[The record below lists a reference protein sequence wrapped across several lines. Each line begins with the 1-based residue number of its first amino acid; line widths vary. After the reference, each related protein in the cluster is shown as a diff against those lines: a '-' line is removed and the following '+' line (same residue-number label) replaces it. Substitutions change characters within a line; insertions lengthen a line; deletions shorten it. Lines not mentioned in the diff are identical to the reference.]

1 MLVKDFGYWEGGE
14 GPVKSPTGKEINSA
28 AFFSTAV
35 FKAGGIPFPPPQT
48 IPSSHTHSHPGCPP
62 PLLTSVT
69 ALYPLTAEVLSVT
82 QDKPCECVVGG
93 APSTLFSDKLG
104 TLLLLHRSLRLR
116 ETEIREATSSSS
128 PQSPHSP
135 FSLQSPGATSRR
147 KRAGKDSHRGSLPN

>member
-93 APSTLFSDKLG
+93 RLPHCLVTNWGHFFFFTGPCGFERRRSERPLR
-104 TLLLLHRSLRLR
+104 LLLLNLPTPPSRSSLRVPLP
-116 ETEIREATSSSS
+116 EGKG
-128 PQSPHSP
+128 
-135 FSLQSPGATSRR
+135 PGKTVIVAPC
-147 KRAGKDSHRGSLPN
+147 L